1 MKSWNKQLEGE
12 LSLLIK
18 DWLKQQGKTQKDI
31 KKILNASSDRMPTI
45 LEIIK
50 HEYSLGGI
58 PKVASLLCSIEATW
72 SEKKSYIEDNIIKTD
87 PFSQL
92 DLLLEEIQEDCIS

>member
-1 MKSWNKQLEGE
+1 MKSWNKKVEDE
-12 LSLLIK
+12 ISLLIK
-18 DWLKQQGKTQKDI
+18 DWLKQQGKTQKDL
-31 KKILNASSDRMPTI
+31 KKILNASSDRMSTI

-58 PKVASLLCSIEATW
+58 TKVASLLCSIEATW
-72 SEKKSYIEDNIIKTD
+72 SEKKNYIEENTIITD

>member
-18 DWLKQQGKTQKDI
+18 DWLKQQGKTQKDL

>member
-1 MKSWNKQLEGE
+1 MKSWNKKVEDE
-12 LSLLIK
+12 ISLLIK
-18 DWLKQQGKTQKDI
+18 DWLKHQGKTQKDL
-31 KKILNASSDRMPTI
+31 KKILNASSDRKPTI

-72 SEKKSYIEDNIIKTD
+72 SNNKNFIEDHKITPD

-92 DLLLEEIQEDCIS
+92 DLLLEEIQEDCNS